1 MLFEY
6 PRLWNSPGAG
16 LGAAAVAAEA
26 AIVKG
31 TSIQGRPALQLLPV
45 KDSMRSSDLTHQRRA
60 EIIYAEFTAAQSQL
74 QNNTINRINYQGG
87 ESSARLVVD
96 VAEGAVFTSTD
107 TNLFTVPT
115 APTGVN
121 LVFLDASGN
130 GDLTTYTLS
139 WNAPTSIGGTPITYY
154 TITSNYGVVIQST
167 TTSAEIAVPYHIDN
181 TFTVTATN
189 IKGTSLSS
197 STTPSAPTGVTA
209 VAASLSAVISWTPP
223 VSNGGALL
231 TGYSMVSTPF
241 GSQTTLPTNTTATF
255 TGLTVRPY
263 TFAVFATNYAAKNSA
278 LSAQSATVTPLA

>member
-1 MLFEY
+1 
-6 PRLWNSPGAG
+6 
-16 LGAAAVAAEA
+16 
-26 AIVKG
+26 
-31 TSIQGRPALQLLPV
+31 
-45 KDSMRSSDLTHQRRA
+45 MRSSDLTHQRRA

-107 TNLFTVPT
+107 TNLFTVPS

-121 LVFLDASGN
+121 LVMFDVSGVGVGN
-130 GDLTTYTLS
+130 TLYTLS
-139 WNAPTSIGGTPITYY
+139 WNVPTTIGGTPITYY
-154 TITSNYGVVIQST
+154 TITSNYGDVIQST
-167 TTSAEIAVPYHIDN
+167 TTSAEFVVAYHVDN

-189 IKGTSLSS
+189 VKGTSLPS

>member
-16 LGAAAVAAEA
+16 LAAEA
-26 AIVKG
+26 DIVEG
-31 TSIQGRPALQLLPV
+31 LRFRGRPALQLLPAE
-45 KDSMRSSDLTHQRRA
+45 DSMRSSDLTHQRRA
-60 EIIYAEFTAAQSQL
+60 EIIYAEFIAAQSQL

-107 TNLFTVPT
+107 TNLFTVPS

-121 LVFLDASGN
+121 LVLLDVSGN
-130 GDLTTYTLS
+130 FNLAEYTLS
-139 WNAPTSIGGTPITYY
+139 WNVPTTIGGTPITYY
-154 TITSNYGVVIQST
+154 TITSNYGDVIQST
-167 TTSAEIAVPYHIDN
+167 TTSAELAVEYHVDN

-209 VAASLSAVISWTPP
+209 VAAVLSAVISWTPP

-231 TGYSMVSTPF
+231 TGYSMVSSPF
-241 GSQTTLPTNTTATF
+241 GLQTALPTDTTATF
-255 TGLTVRPY
+255 TGLTTQPY

-278 LSAQSATVTPLA
+278 LSAQSAAVTPLFSG

>member
-16 LGAAAVAAEA
+16 LAAEA
-26 AIVKG
+26 DIVEG
-31 TSIQGRPALQLLPV
+31 LRFRGRPALQLLPV
-45 KDSMRSSDLTHQRRA
+45 EDSMRSSDLTHQRRA
-60 EIIYAEFTAAQSQL
+60 EIIYAEFIAAQSQL

-107 TNLFTVPT
+107 TNLFTVPS

-121 LVFLDASGN
+121 LVMFDVSGVGVGN
-130 GDLTTYTLS
+130 TLYTLS
-139 WNAPTSIGGTPITYY
+139 WNVPTTIGGTPITYY
-154 TITSNYGVVIQST
+154 TITSNYGDVIQST
-167 TTSAEIAVPYHIDN
+167 TTSAEIVVAYHVDN

-209 VAASLSAVISWTPP
+209 VAAVLSAVISWTPP

-231 TGYSMVSTPF
+231 TGYSMVSSPF
-241 GSQTTLPTNTTATF
+241 GLQTALPTDTTATF
-255 TGLTVRPY
+255 TGLTTQPY

-278 LSAQSATVTPLA
+278 LSAQSAAVTPLFSG